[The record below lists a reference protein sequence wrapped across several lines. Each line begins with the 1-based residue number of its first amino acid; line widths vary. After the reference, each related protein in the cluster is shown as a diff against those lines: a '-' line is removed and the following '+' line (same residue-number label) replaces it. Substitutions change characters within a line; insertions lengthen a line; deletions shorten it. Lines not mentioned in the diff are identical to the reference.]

1 MNGAVRDKQRRRLDR
16 EPSYPA
22 FRRVNPLKQIVER
35 KSPLRWY
42 DKFTVENIISLGKSN
57 GGGSD
62 FRKVPTKILPRL
74 GPHCRRILIAAQKA
88 TEAIPFWFILP
99 MAAAGNFA
107 DCPSFHRL
115 RKRYRPARQ
124 LSGQGLLKSS
134 AYAAG
139 RMRARPVSSSL
150 TLRRCAGLSVMMTS
164 RVGRTWPSPRW
175 PALALPCRV
184 PSTMWI

>member
-1 MNGAVRDKQRRRLDR
+1 MGWLIPQAGQLFGLSGRGD
-16 EPSYPA
+16 PA
-22 FRRVNPLKQIVER
+22 RA
-35 KSPLRWY
+35 
-42 DKFTVENIISLGKSN
+42 VENIIALGKSN

-74 GPHCRRILIAAQKA
+74 EPHCRRILIAAQKA

-115 RKRYRPARQ
+115 RKSYRPARQ

-134 AYAAG
+134 AHAAG

-150 TLRRCAGLSVMMTS
+150 TLRKCARLSVMMTS

-175 PALALPCRV
+175 PALALPCRGAQHNV
-184 PSTMWI
+184 DMKGGLASGVVRNVAD